1 MRKQLNLSIRINE
14 ELFEKIDHMARK
26 TGVSRSE
33 LARVILSDSSAIQI
47 INGSQIAT
55 ELFKI
60 RQLLEKDGL
69 DEVIR
74 QEIFQSCKC
83 ELPAKLSLECI
94 KCQFKGVKEILS
106 ER

>member
-60 RQLLEKDGL
+60 RQQLEKDGL

-74 QEIFQSCKC
+74 QEIFQSCKILKI
-83 ELPAKLSLECI
+83 EI
-94 KCQFKGVKEILS
+94 KKAFEKEG
-106 ER
+106 EFCGYFEGN